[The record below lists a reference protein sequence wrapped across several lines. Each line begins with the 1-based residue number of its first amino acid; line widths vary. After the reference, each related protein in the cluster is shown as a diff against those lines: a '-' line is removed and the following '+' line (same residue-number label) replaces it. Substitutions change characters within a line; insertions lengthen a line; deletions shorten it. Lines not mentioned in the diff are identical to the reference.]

1 MHIST
6 LYHLWMRAAIPHCP
20 VPSQRKKSERQ
31 KSVSDFHATIFVQN
45 ASVLIAITET
55 AFFVSHA
62 EPKLLLF
69 LSPIFPIFH
78 IPIFHLP
85 MGIWICE
92 GDNRFSDSPWTWST
106 YTKSCYRYS
115 KLSSTVSVFLTFA
128 KCHHWSLSPP
138 ISFDDLFHSLSI
150 RWINSMSGATLPSVP
165 HPFLEGIIRNGKIL
179 FCFLPRIFFSL
190 HWMRSR
196 MIPWNRKR
204 DFIQLKAK
212 QNNKQKK

>member
-31 KSVSDFHATIFVQN
+31 KSVSDFHARFLFKMQ
-45 ASVLIAITET
+45 ASW
-55 AFFVSHA
+55 
-62 EPKLLLF
+62 LLLQKPHSSFPMLNRNFFFFFLPFF
-69 LSPIFPIFH
+69 LSSTF
-78 IPIFHLP
+78 LSSTS

-106 YTKSCYRYS
+106 YTKSCYLYS

-128 KCHHWSLSPP
+128 KCHYRSLSPP

-150 RWINSMSGATLPSVP
+150 RWINSMSVATLPSVP
-165 HPFLEGIIRNGKIL
+165 HPFLEGIIRKGKIL

-196 MIPWNRKR
+196 MIPLNQSNPKL
-204 DFIQLKAK
+204 FHPSHVVVCF
-212 QNNKQKK
+212 